1 MFSSH
6 DTGRR
11 EAMAELTSDWVLLI
25 LLHSN
30 LKLLLL
36 ETICSSPFGLSRVH
50 TGFPI
55 LQSDD
60 GLWVSGRGAP
70 ACPHPAPMTQPYE
83 SPGLFTVRPGQS
95 CHKLRHTKTHDLDNR
110 KPYRQRLT
118 SCVTFNKGDTKGMR
132 NPNNCS
138 IGRSF
143 RSSGVLLDAG
153 LSPAE
158 RHRMELAT
166 SCRVKYHN
174 ETVEDT
180 SPLMSSN
187 LLSIQRIPNGS
198 VARPLC

>member
-1 MFSSH
+1 MFLSCYRPRFIMFSSH

-95 CHKLRHTKTHDLDNR
+95 CHKLRHTKTHDVRADSVAWATL
-110 KPYRQRLT
+110 
-118 SCVTFNKGDTKGMR
+118 
-132 NPNNCS
+132 
-138 IGRSF
+138 
-143 RSSGVLLDAG
+143 SSGE
-153 LSPAE
+153 S
-158 RHRMELAT
+158 
-166 SCRVKYHN
+166 
-174 ETVEDT
+174 
-180 SPLMSSN
+180 
-187 LLSIQRIPNGS
+187 LLSS
-198 VARPLC
+198 VHS